1 MRKALWTICLT
12 GLFLL
17 LLSALVVT
25 PEDALPR
32 EPVPP
37 LPANAQ
43 LFLAAAPAPAA
54 PAADRESSGAETRF
68 FFVLLCALFP
78 AAAAAA
84 RKCDSN
90 GRILTSARYV
100 NSVYQLFRPEVA
112 GG

>member
-1 MRKALWTICLT
+1 MRRALWTICLA

-17 LLSALVVT
+17 MLSALIVT
-25 PEDALPR
+25 PEDAAPR

-43 LFLAAAPAPAA
+43 IFLAAAPAPAA
-54 PAADRESSGAETRF
+54 QTADRESLGADMRF

-78 AAAAAA
+78 AAAAAHK
-84 RKCDSN
+84 RDSN

>member
-37 LPANAQ
+37 LPANAPV
-43 LFLAAAPAPAA
+43 FVVAAPAPAA
-54 PAADRESSGAETRF
+54 LPADRETAGTEMRF
-68 FFVLLCALFP
+68 FFALLAVPFL
-78 AAAAAA
+78 AAANPAH
-84 RKCDSN
+84 KHDSN
-90 GRILTSARYV
+90 GRVLTSARYE